1 MKTILLTILA
11 LGFAAC
17 GSSQNVPS
25 DVLKSFESRY
35 KKAENVTWSSDNGV
49 FSALYKESEL
59 VKKSSYQKDGE
70 WIETVT
76 ELLVDDLMTCIT
88 DYVDDEYMD
97 ASIFE
102 AILMESPETKEYQIS
117 LEYLDMDREGDE
129 DMDLEGNVVFTK
141 LIFDTNCEFLSEE

>member
-1 MKTILLTILA
+1 MKTILLTILV

-25 DVLKSFESRY
+25 AVLKSFESRY
-35 KKAENVTWSSDNGV
+35 KKAENVTWSSDKGV

-117 LEYLDMDREGDE
+117 IEYLDMDREGDE
-129 DMDLEGNVVFTK
+129 DMDSEGNVVFTK